1 MLNESIE
8 HTHDTAVCKL
18 SLFFE
23 LEVMRGESKSLD
35 CALFGRKALRKAAR
49 ALRRWGETRNVVE
62 CFSVYFFRALVACC
76 VLYNRTAHSQGLS
89 IC

>member
-23 LEVMRGESKSLD
+23 LEVMRGN
-35 CALFGRKALRKAAR
+35 RKALTVLCSVVKH
-49 ALRRWGETRNVVE
+49 LERRIELSGGGEKHET
-62 CFSVYFFRALVACC
+62 
-76 VLYNRTAHSQGLS
+76 
-89 IC
+89 